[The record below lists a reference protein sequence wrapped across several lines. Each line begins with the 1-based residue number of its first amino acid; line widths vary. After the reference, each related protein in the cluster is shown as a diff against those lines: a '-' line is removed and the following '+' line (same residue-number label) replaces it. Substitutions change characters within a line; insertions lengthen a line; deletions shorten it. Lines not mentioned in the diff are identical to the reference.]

1 MDIHEE
7 EEVNEDDMEEEEH
20 TQYSPLLKV
29 SLAQKSAPRRALV
42 AIFRLLS
49 PFSASLFL
57 SLFSLFFLSFL
68 HFFSSFSSLFLSFF
82 VTFSLSFFSL
92 CN

>member
-68 HFFSSFSSLFLSFF
+68 SLFF
-82 VTFSLSFFSL
+82 TFSLFFRDFFSFFFFPV
-92 CN
+92 

>member
-49 PFSASLFL
+49 PFSAYLFSLSFF
-57 SLFSLFFLSFL
+57 SLFSL
-68 HFFSSFSSLFLSFF
+68 FSSLFLSFF

>member
-57 SLFSLFFLSFL
+57 SLFSLFFLSF
-68 HFFSSFSSLFLSFF
+68 FSLFF
-82 VTFSLSFFSL
+82 TFSLFFRDFFSFFFFPV
-92 CN
+92 